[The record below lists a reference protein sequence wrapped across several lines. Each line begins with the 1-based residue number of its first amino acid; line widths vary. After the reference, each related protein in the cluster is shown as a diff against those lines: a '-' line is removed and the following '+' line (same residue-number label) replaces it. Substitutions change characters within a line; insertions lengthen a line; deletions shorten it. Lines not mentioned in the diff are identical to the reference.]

1 MKYTI
6 VQFLSLPELIN
17 AVNAHLERGWRP
29 LGGMR
34 TINQTQRIEGA
45 LNDIIGYHQTL
56 VLSEKSSED
65 FPNTDMIDEI
75 LFGDMYRK
83 IQEERDRQAAVP
95 ELIEAAERMVDLVE
109 AWMNSPRFEGVTWKS
124 PDDHPPA
131 LKAMRKALDKVKTGG

>member
-1 MKYTI
+1 MKYEI
-6 VQFLSLPELIN
+6 VQHLTPRELVI
-17 AVNAHLERGWRP
+17 AVNAYMQRGFRP

-34 TINQTQRIEGA
+34 TVVQRET
-45 LNDIIGYHQTL
+45 IGEVSCDKVWYHQTL
-56 VLSEKSSED
+56 VLSEESSED

-83 IQEERDRQAAVP
+83 IQEKCDRQAAVP

-109 AWMNSPRFEGVTWKS
+109 AWMNGPRLEGVTWKS